1 MHRARKYRREPVI
14 RPALARVTALM
25 SLEIST
31 AASSWHKEFPLAVRS
46 TEPLPEPKRRTT
58 TGLMQTSMSPEP
70 NMSELLAKIGRTRD
84 VELFELLFRHFAP
97 RVKAYMAR
105 TGSPG
110 VAEELMQETM
120 VAVWNKAAMYD
131 PARGAASTWIFSIAR
146 NLRIDAYRRE
156 KHPEFD
162 FNDPAL
168 QPEAEQAADTRLEGE
183 QSARLIRD
191 ALTSLPPDQAE
202 VLRLAF
208 FEDNSQS
215 TIAAAL
221 DLPLGTVKSRMRLAF
236 AKLRG
241 VLGQPGELN

>member
-1 MHRARKYRREPVI
+1 MHNRRKYRPEPVI
-14 RPALARVTALM
+14 RRRRPSVPSPMR
-25 SLEIST
+25 LEIST
-31 AASSWHKEFPLAVRS
+31 ATSAWHKGFPLAAGS
-46 TEPLPEPKRRTT
+46 TEPLPELKRRTT

-70 NMSELLAKIGRTRD
+70 NMSELLAKIGQSRD

-131 PARGAASTWIFSIAR
+131 PGRGAASTWIFSIAR

-162 FNDPAL
+162 QNDPA
-168 QPEAEQAADTRLEGE
+168 
-183 QSARLIRD
+183 S
-191 ALTSLPPDQAE
+191 
-202 VLRLAF
+202 
-208 FEDNSQS
+208 
-215 TIAAAL
+215 
-221 DLPLGTVKSRMRLAF
+221 
-236 AKLRG
+236 
-241 VLGQPGELN
+241 PG